1 MASKI
6 FERKRRPL
14 LRSYEEELREQNE
27 TTSKYSTNYG
37 GATRR
42 ASRGTGRLQHRG
54 IGGRRLRRGRQ
65 NSLIVYLPVV
75 VRKLSTAQTR
85 EYQAALRK
93 FRDPFSPEARA
104 LAAKYERNIYGLFH
118 PRLSGNFTFSATN
131 GEVLDV
137 LNYHL
142 GAIDSKE
149 LDRELRMLGCH
160 RHPDEVSNEMLSESD
175 IDAMGEF
182 MAALMEDDDNEVPEG
197 PKGQDGENE
206 EEEQPV
212 DQNNWSPFG
221 FMK

>member
-1 MASKI
+1 MAPRM
-6 FERKRRPL
+6 FERRKRPL
-14 LRSYEEELREQNE
+14 LRSLEEEQGQENSA
-27 TTSKYSTNYG
+27 SKYSTRYKP
-37 GATRR
+37 TRR
-42 ASRGTGRLQHRG
+42 ASRGREDLYHRG
-54 IGGRRLRRGRQ
+54 LGGGRLRRGRS

-131 GEVLDV
+131 GEVLDI

-149 LDRELRMLGCH
+149 LDREMRMLGCH

-182 MAALMEDDDNEVPEG
+182 MAALMGDDESQPVENQEG
-197 PKGQDGENE
+197 HEGE
-206 EEEQPV
+206 EEVQPAEQ
-212 DQNNWSPFG
+212 NSWSPFG